1 MSRENKKN
9 LIRFTLHFNKNS
21 IPQRSCR
28 KRLFKCQVINDNPD
42 IGRTPFI
49 ISLTSFVKKIFRYA
63 LKNTKY
69 RKLPFEFFVKTV
81 SLQNNAA
88 AQMIITTL
96 IYQVI
101 R

>member
-1 MSRENKKN
+1 MSRENEKN

-49 ISLTSFVKKIFRYA
+49 ISLTSFMKKILDM
-63 LKNTKY
+63 LKNI
-69 RKLPFEFFVKTV
+69 LSIENFLLNFV
-81 SLQNNAA
+81 SQL
-88 AQMIITTL
+88 
-96 IYQVI
+96 
-101 R
+101 